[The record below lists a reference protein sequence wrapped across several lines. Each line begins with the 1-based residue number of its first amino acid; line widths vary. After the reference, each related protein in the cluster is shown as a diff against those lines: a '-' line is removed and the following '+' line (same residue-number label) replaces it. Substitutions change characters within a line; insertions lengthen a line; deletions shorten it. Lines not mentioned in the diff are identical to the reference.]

1 MEWMEMDLLWNIG
14 GMLGSMCKVDPIIKS
29 QTRGRFARIY
39 VEIDMSK
46 PLRGTLLI
54 DGRRVRVEYESM
66 RLICFNCGRIGH
78 GRKSC
83 HEGLQ
88 ANQNEGSR
96 METEINSPLQPEG
109 NRYDRT
115 GIGGRNGRLEN
126 IGDLG
131 PVKSK
136 YGDTEILDKHSGGM
150 KKDKVGFKY
159 TGTSLNNAS
168 RAGGF
173 RFDILNY
180 LAENNCEEGVIQK
193 SKGVDLK
200 QKEVLTEVTNLKE
213 KIRVNKKFDKSKVSS
228 TVRDGYYSQKKSGT
242 ASSKA
247 KKQLMHNTSSGNEKQ
262 PLRAGIFEDIIHDD
276 RVDNSQ
282 S

>member
-1 MEWMEMDLLWNIG
+1 
-14 GMLGSMCKVDPIIKS
+14 
-29 QTRGRFARIY
+29 
-39 VEIDMSK
+39 
-46 PLRGTLLI
+46 
-54 DGRRVRVEYESM
+54 
-66 RLICFNCGRIGH
+66 
-78 GRKSC
+78 
-83 HEGLQ
+83 
-88 ANQNEGSR
+88 
-96 METEINSPLQPEG
+96 
-109 NRYDRT
+109 
-115 GIGGRNGRLEN
+115 
-126 IGDLG
+126 
-131 PVKSK
+131 
-136 YGDTEILDKHSGGM
+136 M

-282 S
+282 SVRDEVGVPQQLHRDIKNATKTNQASDFGGLGSSMGIYQPTVTEIRSKIDITKANQSCFEDVASKLKEAMLETVE

>member
-1 MEWMEMDLLWNIG
+1 MEWMEMNLLWNID
-14 GMLGSMCKVDPIIKS
+14 GMLGSMY
-29 QTRGRFARIY
+29 RGRFARIY
-39 VEIDMSK
+39 VEIDVSK

-96 METEINSPLQPEG
+96 METEINSPPQPEG

-136 YGDTEILDKHSGGM
+136 YGM

-168 RAGGF
+168 RARGF